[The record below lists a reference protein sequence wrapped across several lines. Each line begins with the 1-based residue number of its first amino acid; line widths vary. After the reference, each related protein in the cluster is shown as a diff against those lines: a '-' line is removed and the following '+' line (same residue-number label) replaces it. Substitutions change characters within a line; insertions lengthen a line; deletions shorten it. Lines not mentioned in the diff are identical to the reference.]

1 MTKRR
6 ANNKPT
12 EEKQKLSKSPLIEE
26 HIKYVTN
33 KPTEENQKI
42 SKSTPIEEPIEYVTS
57 DNIHSIFSMPL
68 DIMYNIF
75 ERMEQADL
83 LNCLE
88 ALPDHRDVIGLVIGR
103 RLICVNVMEASDPYV
118 MIRAL
123 RPFVRR
129 LKLNF
134 DFEPIADMNR
144 QQVWIE
150 ALDSFTRLYHLELH
164 NFVAFVYKSLNA
176 GLTHLFIG
184 HALIADSFLQSYVE
198 PASGNLNDIKLRTLM
213 LSNVHWLSGKFLTS
227 LPQLHELQIKNMCK
241 FFDTNQLVNYVAR
254 CGTLPKLHYETKWAN
269 YEFLNEHLIQHLHN
283 VEDLSLLRFTVH
295 QKMAHTVAQLPKL
308 RNFDVEISIPALDDF
323 FSALPDNSQL
333 NSLQTNL
340 IQIGVGSAIVLQRC
354 HLRKLSLLTNL
365 TTIRLIMPLPR
376 PFNNDPPNTLVR
388 CSLIKMIQQLAVL
401 PALHTLSITSL
412 DFRKLSVPTLIN
424 MLPHDLTGGLIA
436 THLPRLQHL
445 CVELPYWELSKLATM
460 KELISLEV
468 VVLRSY
474 TKLPTIGKKRH
485 RRRETIEVNSL
496 MSDLGTVQT
505 LQSLCVLA
513 NYVPVLRRTCT
524 NFARGRVRVLEL
536 SVGLKLPSVVLLLKF
551 VQSVRTYIDVRCM
564 YKVSREKKLLQSECP
579 HVQNW
584 NLKANCECRIC
595 EKNS

>member
-12 EEKQKLSKSPLIEE
+12 EEKQKLSKSTPIEE

-33 KPTEENQKI
+33 KPTEEKQKI
-42 SKSTPIEEPIEYVTS
+42 SKSTLIEEPIEYVTS

-75 ERMEQADL
+75 ERMEQAAL

-88 ALPDHRDVIGLVIGR
+88 ALPAHRDVIGLVIGR
-103 RLICVNVMEASDPYV
+103 RVICVNVMEASDPYV

-134 DFEPIADMNR
+134 DYESIEDMNR
-144 QQVWIE
+144 QHVWFE
-150 ALDSFTRLYHLELH
+150 ALDSFTRLYHLELN
-164 NFVAFVYKSLNA
+164 NFMACVHKSLNA
-176 GLTHLFIG
+176 GITHLTIR
-184 HALIADSFLQSYVE
+184 HAFIADTFLQSYVH
-198 PASGNLNDIKLRTLM
+198 PASGNLNDIKLRTLV
-213 LSNVHWLSGKFLTS
+213 LSDVHWLNGIFLTS
-227 LPQLHELQIKNMCK
+227 IPQLNELQMKNMCR
-241 FFDTNQLVNYVAR
+241 FFDTNELVNYVAR
-254 CGTLPKLHYETKWAN
+254 CERLPKLVYESKWAN
-269 YEFLNEHLIQHLHN
+269 YELLNEHLIQHLQN
-283 VEDLSLLRFTVH
+283 VEDLTLQQCTSEKKT
-295 QKMAHTVAQLPKL
+295 AHTVAQLPKL
-308 RNFDVEISIPALDDF
+308 KNFDVEISIPALDDF
-323 FSALPDNSQL
+323 FSALPDNSRL
-333 NSLQTNL
+333 NSLQTTL
-340 IQIGVGSAIVLQRC
+340 IQEGVGTAIVLQRC
-354 HLRKLSLLTNL
+354 HLRKMSLLTNL

-376 PFNNDPPNTLVR
+376 PFKIDPPHTLVR
-388 CSLIKMIQQLAVL
+388 CSLIKMIQQLS
-401 PALHTLSITSL
+401 ALTALRTLSITSL
-412 DFRKLSVPTLIN
+412 DVRRYGVPTLIN

-468 VVLRSY
+468 IVLRSY
-474 TKLPTIGKKRH
+474 TNSPTIGAKRH

-496 MSDLGTVQT
+496 MSELGTVQT

-551 VQSVRTYIDVRCM
+551 VQSVRTFIDVRCM
-564 YKVSREKKLLQSECP
+564 LQVSRQKKLLQSECP

-584 NLKANCECRIC
+584 NLVANCECRTC
-595 EKNS
+595 ETNS